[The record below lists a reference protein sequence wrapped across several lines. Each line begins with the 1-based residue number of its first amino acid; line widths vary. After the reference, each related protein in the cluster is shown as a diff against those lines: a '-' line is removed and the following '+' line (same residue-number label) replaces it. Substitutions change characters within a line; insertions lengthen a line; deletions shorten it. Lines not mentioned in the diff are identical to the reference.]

1 MEIFT
6 MGERLMVYRKRTGL
20 SKKELAER
28 AGVSVSTVSKY
39 ENDIPNPD
47 HDILSKFALILGV
60 SVNKLMFGFDDPAK
74 NMPRES
80 LIKE

>member
-6 MGERLMVYRKRTGL
+6 MGERLMVYRKRAGL
-20 SKKELAER
+20 TKKELAER

-47 HDILSKFALILGV
+47 HDILSKFSLVLGV
-60 SVNKLMFGFDDPAK
+60 SLNKLLFGFDDPTK
-74 NMPRES
+74 NIPKES